1 MENKW
6 FLKSKTVYGVII
18 AMLPNIVAL
27 LSTVGV
33 PVSEDVMG
41 MFQETGEIMFNAVG
55 ALLAVYGRVNA
66 DTNLTLER

>member
-1 MENKW
+1 MDNKW
-6 FLKSKTVYGVII
+6 FLKSRTVYGVII

-33 PVSEDVMG
+33 PVSEDVMS

-55 ALLAVYGRVNA
+55 ALLAVYGRVKA
-66 DTNLTLER
+66 DTSLTLER